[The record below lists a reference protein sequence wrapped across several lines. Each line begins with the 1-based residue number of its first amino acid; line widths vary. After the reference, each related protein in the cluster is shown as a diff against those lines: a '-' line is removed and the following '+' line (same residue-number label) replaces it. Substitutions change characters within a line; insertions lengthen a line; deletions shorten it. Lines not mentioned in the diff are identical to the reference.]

1 MTSSDTAAETGAA
14 LLALF
19 ESQGCRRVET
29 PVLQPA
35 DIFIDLSG
43 EDIRRRLYLTQDV
56 HGRDLCLRPEYTIPV
71 CRAHVESGSEAG
83 EYCYLGPVFRQ
94 RQEGFGEFLQVG
106 AESIGR
112 TDQCP
117 ADADALGLALDGYAV
132 GWSEP
137 YRVRLGDM
145 GLLEAVLDALAIPV
159 SLRRRLTRELAAGKG
174 LKALA
179 SGNGDESSRHAGLL
193 AAIEGQDPKAARA
206 FVEDVI
212 SIAGLSQ
219 IGGRSAAE
227 IADRFLAKAESRSG
241 RLTERSRGILERYLA
256 IRGDL
261 DDSADAVRALAR
273 DEGLDLTTALDR
285 FDERTGYIA
294 ARGVDLKRLVFAAD
308 FVRVLDY
315 YTGFIFEVRPMGK
328 PEGWYVA
335 AGGRYDRLFEHLG
348 RDGRP
353 GGPVPAIGCSFWLDR
368 FAGA

>member
-14 LLALF
+14 LLRLF

-43 EDIRRRLYLTQDV
+43 EDIRRRLYLTQDSQ
-56 HGRDLCLRPEYTIPV
+56 GRELCLRPEFTIPV
-71 CRAHVESGSEAG
+71 CLEHLASRQETG

-106 AESIGR
+106 TESIGR

-117 ADADALGLALDGYAV
+117 ADADALGLALDGYAL

-145 GLLEAVLDALAIPV
+145 GLLEGVFDALALPA

-179 SGNGDESSRHAGLL
+179 NGEGPDNSRYAGLL

-241 RLTERSRGILERYLA
+241 QLSERGRSVLERYLA

-261 DDSADAVRALAR
+261 DESADAIRALAR
-273 DEGLDLTTALDR
+273 EEGLDLTAALDR
-285 FDERTGYIA
+285 FDERTGFIA
-294 ARGVDLKRLVFAAD
+294 ARGIDLKRLVFAAD
-308 FVRVLDY
+308 FTRVLDY
-315 YTGFIFEVRPMGK
+315 YTGFIFEARPASK

-348 RDGRP
+348 PPDAPRT
-353 GGPVPAIGCSFWLDR
+353 PVPAIGCSFWLDR